1 MVKQVDSKDVAN
13 ISKGIADI
21 PDYMKSDGGMG
32 NENLT
37 SDDLTI
43 PRLSLLQALSQ
54 ELKKTNSKYI
64 EDAEAEAAA

>member
-1 MVKQVDSKDVAN
+1 
-13 ISKGIADI
+13 
-21 PDYMKSDGGMG
+21 MG

-64 EDAEAEAAA
+64 EDAEAGQIANSISKEAVDEIQLINVFL